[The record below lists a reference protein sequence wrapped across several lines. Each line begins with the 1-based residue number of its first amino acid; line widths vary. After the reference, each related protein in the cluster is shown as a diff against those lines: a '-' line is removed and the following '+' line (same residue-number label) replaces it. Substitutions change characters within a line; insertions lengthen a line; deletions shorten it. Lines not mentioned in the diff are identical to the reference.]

1 MKSFLKIGALLTLAV
16 LLLSGCGPKIKP
28 PSPGDTLGANGA
40 NGNWNGSGSSMDG
53 SLSDRGA
60 GIPADLMERI
70 KNGTVDPKDIVVS
83 VYFDFDQYGIR
94 GSERGKLDGAAS
106 TLNSEASLRVVA
118 VGYTDWYGTEQYNLA
133 LAERRA
139 QSVKSY
145 LSQLG
150 IAEGRVE
157 VLSMGKMQ
165 ATPNVEKNSP
175 QAQHD
180 RRVDVIKINGAG
192 AASSASAPAAPAE
205 L

>member
-28 PSPGDTLGANGA
+28 PSAGDTLGGNGA
-40 NGNWNGSGSSMDG
+40 NANWNGGSDVGSGI
-53 SLSDRGA
+53 LNERGA

-106 TLNSEASLRVVA
+106 TLNSESGLRVVA

-145 LSQLG
+145 LTQLG
-150 IAEGRVE
+150 IADARVE

-175 QAQHD
+175 EAQHD
-180 RRVDVIKINGAG
+180 RRVDVIKINGG
-192 AASSASAPAAPAE
+192 GSVSSTPAAAPAE